1 MTPGEAGNGALPRD
15 SRQIQEGA
23 VPSEETS
30 GRRHSQSRGKC
41 DTKAR
46 GSSYKPRYTRAPGNA
61 GERGTKGVIATS
73 ASPGSHATNC
83 SAPGHPSRE
92 TGTHTRQPH
101 ATRGA
106 LRPPL
111 QGCPGPRQASRLLFY
126 LPPPMKSELG
136 LCRASPSLLP
146 TAAFLKCGEQPGHRV
161 PTHSCPPVMFSK
173 RPQIRGKGPSVP
185 SETPLPLGKQRRDK
199 RKGRTH
205 VHTFCLILGNP
216 ASIPPIEFIRDCGF
230 AVGRE
235 THLPAPSS
243 KEKGSSPSTSVLYSN
258 YRSLFLLIDYRFF
271 LFMAAVEETP

>member
-15 SRQIQEGA
+15 SGQIQGEGA

-73 ASPGSHATNC
+73 ASPGSRATNC

-146 TAAFLKCGEQPGHRV
+146 TAAFSEMRGTAWTQSPNTLVSPSYVFQTAPDPGEGAFRA
-161 PTHSCPPVMFSK
+161 
-173 RPQIRGKGPSVP
+173 
-185 SETPLPLGKQRRDK
+185 
-199 RKGRTH
+199 
-205 VHTFCLILGNP
+205 LGN
-216 ASIPPIEFIRDCGF
+216 S
-230 AVGRE
+230 
-235 THLPAPSS
+235 PAPW
-243 KEKGSSPSTSVLYSN
+243 KTKTG
-258 YRSLFLLIDYRFF
+258 
-271 LFMAAVEETP
+271 

>member
-1 MTPGEAGNGALPRD
+1 MGSDRERTPGEAGNGALPRD
-15 SRQIQEGA
+15 SGQSQGEGA

-30 GRRHSQSRGKC
+30 GRRRSQSRGKC

-73 ASPGSHATNC
+73 ASPGSRATNC

-92 TGTHTRQPH
+92 TGTHTPQPH

-111 QGCPGPRQASRLLFY
+111 QGCPGPRQASRLLFF
-126 LPPPMKSELG
+126 LPPRMKSELG

-146 TAAFLKCGEQPGHRV
+146 TAAFLKCGERPGHRV
-161 PTHSCPPVMFSK
+161 PTHSHSCPPVMFPK

-185 SETPLPLGKQRRDK
+185 SETPCPLENKGGIKERGERTSARFLDLGKSSLHPTYRIHSGLWVCSGTRNPFTCAQFK
-199 RKGRTH
+199 RERL
-205 VHTFCLILGNP
+205 VSFPLCL
-216 ASIPPIEFIRDCGF
+216 
-230 AVGRE
+230 
-235 THLPAPSS
+235 
-243 KEKGSSPSTSVLYSN
+243 VLK
-258 YRSLFLLIDYRFF
+258 L
-271 LFMAAVEETP
+271 